1 MKDFSK
7 IKEELYEIR
16 YYYSMKDLFDKGA
29 EIISPSIIE
38 RKVEMY
44 SNAISKAP
52 AQLYAFYIAYYVNN
66 DKQVVI
72 ASDWGVTTQYVK
84 ILNRKLCEYFQ
95 QVLA

>member
-1 MKDFSK
+1 MKSFSE

-16 YYYSMKDLFDKGA
+16 SYYSMKDLFDAGA
-29 EIISPSIIE
+29 EIVSPSIIE
-38 RKVEMY
+38 RNVEIY
-44 SNAISKAP
+44 SNAVSKAP
-52 AQLYAFYIAYYVNN
+52 AQLYAFYIAYYVKN